1 MFSLRND
8 SDELEVIEV
17 NKKRDDFKVLMSRV
31 EFILYGYRSQMDGL
45 RFKERRLNK
54 DRKDSIYLVVGTA
67 IAELIIIFLCPVI
80 PVLFLF
86 AIPISIAF
94 YGCFPFL
101 LGSMVKRNFQYM
113 VMMEKRQAI
122 KFITQ
127 NNVKT
132 FKDEERF
139 INSKILKYDAA
150 LEKYRFRSEVTE
162 EDIIELERLTRPEE
176 FHADPIEKDFK
187 MWPFWLVTILWVLI
201 DLLILLPYRGLL
213 S

>member
-1 MFSLRND
+1 MFSLKDD
-8 SDELEVIEV
+8 SEELEVIEV
-17 NKKRDDFKVLMSRV
+17 NKKHDDLKVLMTRV
-31 EFILYGYRSQMDGL
+31 EFVLEGYRSQMDGL

-54 DRKDSIYLVVGTA
+54 DRKDSIFFAVGTA

-101 LGSMVKRNFQYM
+101 LGSMVKRNFQYA

-127 NNVKT
+127 NHVKT

-139 INSKILKYDAA
+139 INSKISEYETT
-150 LEKYRFRSEVTE
+150 LEKYRLKPEVTE
-162 EDIIELERLTRPEE
+162 EDIIELEKLTRPEE
-176 FHADPIEKDFK
+176 FHADSIEKDFK
-187 MWPFWLVTILWVLI
+187 MWPFWVVTCFWALI
-201 DLLILLPYRGLL
+201 DLLILL
-213 S
+213 

>member
-1 MFSLRND
+1 MLSLKDD
-8 SDELEVIEV
+8 SEELEVIEV
-17 NKKRDDFKVLMSRV
+17 NKKHDDFKVLMTRV
-31 EFILYGYRSQMDGL
+31 EFVLDGYRSQMEGL

-67 IAELIIIFLCPVI
+67 AAEFLIIFLCPVI

-94 YGCFPFL
+94 YGCFPFM
-101 LGSMVKRNFQYM
+101 LGSMVKRNFQYV
-113 VMMEKRQAI
+113 VMMEKKQAI

-127 NNVKT
+127 NHVKT

-139 INSKILKYDAA
+139 INSKILEYDAA
-150 LEKYRFRSEVTE
+150 LEKNRLKPEVTE
-162 EDIIELERLTRPEE
+162 EDVIELEKLTRPEE

-187 MWPFWLVTILWVLI
+187 MWPFWVVTILWVLI
-201 DLLILLPYRGLL
+201 DLLIIL
-213 S
+213 